1 MAIKFVPLE
10 EFDRVHAI
18 ATYCFPWMH
27 DAKDKIKNYL
37 QQYVKSEYILG
48 YYDES
53 GTLMAQVVVF
63 PFEIYIGG
71 KPLKMGGVALVSS
84 MPEGRHGGRVGQLL
98 TEWLKVMRDRGQY
111 VSMLGPF
118 SFEFYRKYGW
128 ELGFERVVYTVPIEH
143 IKGFK
148 KMGRVRAV
156 TPGDIGILD
165 RIYTKYAL
173 NHNGCAKRDEMLW
186 NEFTL
191 SHPWSD
197 NYGRYA
203 YIYLDEKGD
212 GKGYIIFTVKNGR
225 MDIYEMIY
233 EDIEALKGLL
243 AFIYAHQSQIG
254 EFSWSTATD
263 EKLHVLLPN
272 PRVKREIQAGM
283 MFRVVDVKE
292 AVKKRGYAKNAS
304 GRFKIE
310 IEDKNA
316 PWNQKPLDICL
327 ENGSVEVG
335 ECSDPQLFCD
345 IQTFSQIFVGFITP
359 MEAYA
364 LGKLTGKI
372 EAVEQM
378 EKVYTKSHTYN
389 NNSF

>member
-1 MAIKFVPLE
+1 MAIKFVPVE

-27 DAKDKIKNYL
+27 NAKDKIKNFL

-84 MPEGRHGGRVGQLL
+84 MPEGRHGGRIGQLL

-128 ELGFERVVYTVPIEH
+128 ELGFERVNYTVPIEH
-143 IKGFK
+143 IRNFK
-148 KMGRVRAV
+148 KTGSLRVV
-156 TPGDIGILD
+156 TQEDIGALD
-165 RIYTKYAL
+165 KIYTKYAL
-173 NHNGCAKRDEMLW
+173 NHNGSAKRDDSLW
-186 NEFTL
+186 KEFTL
-191 SHPWSD
+191 SHPWDD

-203 YIYLDEKGD
+203 YIYMDEKGD
-212 GKGYIIFTVKNGR
+212 EKGYIIFTIKNGR

-233 EDIEALKGLL
+233 EDVSALKGLL

-272 PRVKREIQAGM
+272 PRVKREIHTGM
-283 MFRVVDVKE
+283 MFRVVDIKE
-292 AVKKRGYAKNAS
+292 AVKSRGYGEDAT
-304 GRFKIE
+304 GRFKIKV
-310 IEDKNA
+310 EDKDA
-316 PWNQKPLDICL
+316 PWNQLPFDISL
-327 ENGSVEVG
+327 KNGIVDVN
-335 ECSDPQLFCD
+335 ECSDPELFCD
-345 IQTFSQIFVGFITP
+345 IQTFSQIFIGYITP
-359 MEAYA
+359 MEAYK
-364 LGKLTGKI
+364 LGKLTGDVR
-372 EAVEQM
+372 AVEQM
-378 EKVYTKSHTYN
+378 EKVYKKSCTFN
-389 NNSF
+389 NNGF